1 MTTTSMQGVVV
12 YLQKYRSTSF
22 DEKGFRYFIS
32 YKYIEMLINQIN
44 KDNK

>member
-32 YKYIEMLINQIN
+32 YKYIEKLMTHVN
-44 KDNK
+44 KDNN